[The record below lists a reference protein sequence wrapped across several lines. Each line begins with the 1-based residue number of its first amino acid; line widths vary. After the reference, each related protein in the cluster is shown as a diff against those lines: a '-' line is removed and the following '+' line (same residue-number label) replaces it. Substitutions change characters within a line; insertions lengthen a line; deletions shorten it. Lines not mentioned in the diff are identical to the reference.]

1 MMNSHRLTRR
11 QFVHSAAAAGA
22 ALMPGVVSAAS
33 PQTGQAGTATTKS
46 STPGREKIRGVV
58 RPFPLSQVRL
68 RKGPFLD
75 AQDADRRYLH
85 LLSSDRLLHTFR
97 LTAGLPSS
105 AEPLGG
111 WEKPDTDMR
120 GPFLGHYLSACALMY
135 SATGD
140 VELKQKAAAM
150 VSELARCQKALESG
164 YLSAFPEEHFDRLRE
179 GRRVICPFYK
189 YHKTM
194 AGLLEMYNHCGN
206 DEALEVAV
214 GMAWWVQRYL
224 ESTSDE
230 LMQRILQKE
239 FGGMNEVLWN
249 LYAITG
255 KPMHQNLAERFE
267 KAAFFNPLAVRRDE
281 LEGIHGNTHI
291 PQVIGA
297 ARRYEMT
304 GEQRYYDI
312 ATFFYRTVTSDR
324 CYSTGGT
331 TNDEF
336 WRTPPGQLATQLSKT
351 NEECCT
357 SYNMLKLARHL
368 YTWSGDPRVMDY
380 YERTLFNSRLGTQNL
395 DDGGMSYFLPLGSGF
410 WKYFNTPYDSF
421 WCCTGTGIE
430 EFAKTG
436 DSIYFHD
443 ERNIYVN
450 LFVASEVN
458 WTEKGVRLEQQTNFP
473 EQEGTTLVV
482 HADRPVEMA
491 LNIRIPWWVKAG
503 GVVKV
508 NGTSVGAFSSPS
520 SYLTLDRTWNE
531 GDRVEVSL
539 PMSLHIESMPD
550 DKTIQAAMY
559 GPLVLVGRL
568 GTEGLTKSMFY
579 SEFETSPKGDAIPGP
594 IINTGQGDPAD
605 WLKPVAGEPLTF
617 QTIGPARAIT
627 LIPLYKLFGERYAVY
642 WKTASTV
649 V

>member
-1 MMNSHRLTRR
+1 
-11 QFVHSAAAAGA
+11 VAK
-22 ALMPGVVSAAS
+22 
-33 PQTGQAGTATTKS
+33 TT
-46 STPGREKIRGVV
+46 PPPREKIRGAVE
-58 RPFPLSQVRL
+58 PFPLSQVRL
-68 RKGPFLD
+68 RKGPFQD
-75 AQDADRRYLH
+75 AQEADRRYLH

-97 LTAGLPSS
+97 LTAGFPSS
-105 AEPLGG
+105 AESLGG
-111 WEKPDTDMR
+111 WEKADTDMR
-120 GPFLGHYLSACALMY
+120 GAFLGHYLSACALMY

-140 VELKQKAAAM
+140 AELKEKAGAM
-150 VSELARCQKALESG
+150 VSELARCQKALKSG

-179 GRRVICPFYK
+179 ERRVICPFYK

-194 AGLLEMYNHCGN
+194 AGLLEMYHHCGN
-206 DEALEVAV
+206 DEALDVAV

-267 KAAFFNPLAVRRDE
+267 KAAFFDPLAVRRDE
-281 LEGIHGNTHI
+281 LEGMHGNTHI

-312 ATFFYRTVTSDR
+312 ASYFYRTVTSDR
-324 CYSTGGT
+324 CYCTGGT

-336 WRTPPGQLATQLSKT
+336 WRTPPGQLSTQLSKF
-351 NEECCT
+351 NQECCT

-395 DDGGMSYFLPLGSGF
+395 DDGSMSYFLPLGSGF
-410 WKYFNTPYDSF
+410 WKYFNTTYNSF

-430 EFAKTG
+430 EFAKAG

-443 ERNIYVN
+443 ERNIFVN
-450 LFVASEVN
+450 LFIASEVN
-458 WTEKGVRLEQQTNFP
+458 WAEKGVRLEQQTNFP
-473 EQEGTTLVV
+473 EEEGTTLVV
-482 HADRPVEMA
+482 HTDRPVQMA
-491 LNIRIPWWVKAG
+491 LNIRIPWWARAG

-508 NGTSVGAFSSPS
+508 NGTAVGAFSSPS

-539 PMSLHIESMPD
+539 PMSLRVESMPD

-559 GPLVLVGRL
+559 GPLVLAGRL
-568 GTEGLTKSMFY
+568 GTEGLTKAMFT
-579 SEFETSPKGDAIPGP
+579 SEFDTSPKGDAIPGP
-594 IINTGQGDPAD
+594 VIKTGSGDSAD
-605 WLKPVAGEPLTF
+605 WLKPVTGEPLTF
-617 QTIGPARAIT
+617 QTTGQARAIT
-627 LIPLYKLFGERYAVY
+627 LVPLYKLLGERYAVY
-642 WKTASTV
+642 WKTASISA
-649 V
+649 